1 MGRPRGTG
9 PRQQH
14 ELPEFE
20 GAPILWAGREGFRK
34 SDGVGPRS
42 GSLHVRSP
50 RLAGSCPALASR
62 WLGAV
67 GCVLGEDRSP
77 SLQEAAPSSPGGR
90 RAAPAPNSHPSA
102 HVTVHPAPL
111 LKHPIIFRIKLQQ
124 GVGAETGE
132 LGTEGTIK
140 LPVGF

>member
-1 MGRPRGTG
+1 MSFQNLKGRRSFGPVGKGVGKAMVWAPGVALCTSAPRGSPVLVLHWHPAG
-9 PRQQH
+9 WEP
-14 ELPEFE
+14 
-20 GAPILWAGREGFRK
+20 WAASWG
-34 SDGVGPRS
+34 
-42 GSLHVRSP
+42 RSP
-50 RLAGSCPALASR
+50 P
-62 WLGAV
+62 
-67 GCVLGEDRSP
+67 
-77 SLQEAAPSSPGGR
+77 LQEAAPSSPGGR

-102 HVTVHPAPL
+102 HVTVRPAPL